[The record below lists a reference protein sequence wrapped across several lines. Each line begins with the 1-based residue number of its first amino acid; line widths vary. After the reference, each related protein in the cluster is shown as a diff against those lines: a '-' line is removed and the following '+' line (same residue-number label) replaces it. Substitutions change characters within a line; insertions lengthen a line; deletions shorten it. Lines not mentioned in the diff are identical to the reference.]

1 MSVADST
8 EMSPSASVT
17 VVGGVY
23 RERVRHPPRVE
34 LFGSGGRAAATIASL
49 GVGTLLQ
56 TAIDDASRNDFEA
69 IAAALGFQVEAVSVS
84 ATTEFIY
91 DHPLGPPRTRP
102 MFGSVRL
109 PDEFAASAE
118 NALVFGMVEGDPRV
132 TANRLVYDPQ
142 NPLSP
147 QWLEDTGSSAAEI
160 VYVLNRHEGQSLTGQ
175 REPEAILRAV
185 LERPGV
191 RGCALK
197 LGPLG
202 ALIGMRDGSRRSVPC
217 YETPE
222 VWPVGSGDVF
232 AATLAWA
239 WLAKGLDVLSAGEAA
254 SRGAAL
260 YVATVAIP
268 TDSNVILGQAP
279 MPYPALVP
287 RTSARAAEYDVYLA
301 GPFFSLQDQW
311 LVEEVRDV
319 LLGFGLRVFSPL
331 HDVGPG
337 EALEVAPKDLEALS
351 KSHAVLALLDRLDPG
366 TLFEVGFARA
376 EGIPVVAHVHGISPG
391 HLKMIQGSGCLVT
404 EDLSSAL
411 YHAAWTV
418 LAE

>member
-1 MSVADST
+1 V
-8 EMSPSASVT
+8 SPTAPVT

-23 RERVRHPPRVE
+23 WEKVRHPPRIE

-49 GVGTLLQ
+49 GVETRLR

-69 IAAALGFQVEAVSVS
+69 IAAALEFQVEAASVS

-109 PDEFAASAE
+109 PDDFSVSAE
-118 NALVFGMVEGDPRV
+118 NALVFGMVEGNPRV
-132 TANRLVYDPQ
+132 TADRLVYDPQ

-147 QWLEDTGSSAAEI
+147 RWLEDTESSATET

-185 LERPGV
+185 LDRPRV

-202 ALIGMRDGSRRSVPC
+202 ALIGERDGATRWVPC

-260 YVATVAIP
+260 YVASVAIP
-268 TDSNVILGQAP
+268 TNSSVILGEAP
-279 MPYPALVP
+279 MPFPALV
-287 RTSARAAEYDVYLA
+287 RRASAPATDFDVYLA

-319 LLGFGLRVFSPL
+319 LQGFGLRVFSPL

-351 KSHAVLALLDRLDPG
+351 KSHAMLALLDRLDPG

-376 EGIPVVAHVHGISPG
+376 EGIPVVAHAHGISPG
-391 HLKMIQGSGCLVT
+391 HLKMIQGSGCDVT
-404 EDLSSAL
+404 EDLATAL
-411 YHAAWTV
+411 YRAAWKV